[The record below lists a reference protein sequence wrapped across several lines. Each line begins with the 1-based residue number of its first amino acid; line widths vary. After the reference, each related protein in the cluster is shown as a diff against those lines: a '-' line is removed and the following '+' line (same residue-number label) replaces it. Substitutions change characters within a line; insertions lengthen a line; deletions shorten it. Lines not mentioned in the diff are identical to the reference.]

1 MGDSAGSKNPPAQKS
16 APGGGPV
23 PIKKPAK

>member
-1 MGDSAGSKNPPAQKS
+1 MGDSKDSKNPPGHKS

-23 PIKKPAK
+23 PIKKPSK